1 MQNVKESLSSK
12 ETSKTPKTRDDD
24 RLTVKEDKKK
34 GWLDEKNKGK
44 FKSKNKNLKYF
55 QCHGEE
61 YFKRDVPKRKYKV
74 KESKERSGD
83 AAVVFDEQKE
93 GYDSVGVLVASCN

>member
-55 QCHGEE
+55 
-61 YFKRDVPKRKYKV
+61 
-74 KESKERSGD
+74 
-83 AAVVFDEQKE
+83 
-93 GYDSVGVLVASCN
+93 